1 MGAPRGAHAAPQSH
15 QGLSTH
21 IGPPASLVQWHPEH
35 HRCLTQHWRSGCLA
49 TALLLF
55 PWDPALLSLPRNC
68 PENSLFPPGA
78 PALPM
83 PALENAVG
91 LRSPWEW
98 GSCMEPRGSMEAG
111 WVPPGRGHCGARG
124 VTPPPPQPNIKL
136 SSATNLPAAVRTG
149 SKQQASMPKPNPRAG
164 RAPHSLQV
172 FLQQTVRPRVPPPQ
186 HCCPSPG
193 SASPPSDWA
202 GDQSRACCTLPGF
215 CMKGC
220 C

>member
-35 HRCLTQHWRSGCLA
+35 HRCLTQRWRSGCLA

-136 SSATNLPAAVRTG
+136 SSATNLPAAVHTG
-149 SKQQASMPKPNPRAG
+149 SKLQAGMPKPNPRQG
-164 RAPHSLQV
+164 EQPIPLRFSL
-172 FLQQTVRPRVPPPQ
+172 
-186 HCCPSPG
+186 CK
-193 SASPPSDWA
+193 W
-202 GDQSRACCTLPGF
+202 
-215 CMKGC
+215 
-220 C
+220 